1 MFKDA
6 AKNSPASRPVT
17 RGTTL
22 FTAHAV
28 ERIAERFEVSIDIAN
43 QWLSEARPAHKSEIQ
58 VLESRQVG
66 EPAQRNHRNDGLT
79 WLINREHDAAFLIR
93 DLSHSQRRVV
103 VIVFWARLRE
113 SQCVIEATRCAKR
126 RDHRNSTKRRQ
137 RITRQRESEAF
148 EQLAFA
154 G

>member
-79 WLINREHDAAFLIR
+79 WLINREHDAAFLVR
-93 DLSHSQRRVV
+93 DFSQSGRRVV
-103 VIVFWARLRE
+103 VTVFWARLRE
-113 SQCVIEATRCAKR
+113 SQ
-126 RDHRNSTKRRQ
+126 
-137 RITRQRESEAF
+137 
-148 EQLAFA
+148 
-154 G
+154 